1 MKREDLNFYLQHAD
15 LAEVQTI
22 SQRIRNMARVE
33 LIQQATPQTLMLPVS
48 DPVNRGLFYGGEVLV
63 TSVIVQVNGVNGWAM
78 VMDEGEDLAF
88 DLAVL
93 DGGYAAGIEREE
105 IEDLVG
111 RARGNYAAE
120 MAQIAADVAAT
131 RVSFDLM

>member
-1 MKREDLNFYLQHAD
+1 
-15 LAEVQTI
+15 
-22 SQRIRNMARVE
+22 
-33 LIQQATPQTLMLPVS
+33 MLPVS

-111 RARGNYAAE
+111 RARGDYAAE
-120 MAQIAADVAAT
+120 MAKIAADVAAT